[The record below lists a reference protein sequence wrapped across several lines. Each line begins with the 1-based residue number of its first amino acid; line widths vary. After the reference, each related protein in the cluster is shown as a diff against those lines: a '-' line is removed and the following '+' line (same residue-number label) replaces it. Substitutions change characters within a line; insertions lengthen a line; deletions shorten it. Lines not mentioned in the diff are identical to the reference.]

1 MENEL
6 MLFILLIFTAVVSI
20 VTVVLKRRQYR
31 NHLARVDLFIAELD
45 KQRDDFIRDCKEN
58 GLEIPEWLNDN
69 N

>member
-1 MENEL
+1 